1 MEASVLEKV
10 VDKKV
15 AAQVEVSASS
25 SVEVIEAQ
33 GFDQQTTKKLIRKID
48 WHLIP
53 FLSLI
58 YL

>member
-1 MEASVLEKV
+1 MEAPVLEKV

-15 AAQVEVSASS
+15 GAQVEVSASS

>member
-1 MEASVLEKV
+1 MEVSVPEKV
-10 VDKKV
+10 IDKKV
-15 AAQVEVSASS
+15 ASQTDVSPSS